1 MPFGYLH
8 EIFRFDF
15 FFILY
20 WKKQFF
26 FVRKS
31 NNYMLF
37 SNEASIATKMKM
49 EIIEINELDHFIWI
63 LFSIFSLYVCV
74 CVPFIWFK
82 VNFDNGKRQYK
93 HDETI
98 QDSLCVVWFHLMRIS
113 ICFIFFFVLWNK
125 CSIDWWVK
133 SDNQTLE

>member
-1 MPFGYLH
+1 
-8 EIFRFDF
+8 
-15 FFILY
+15 
-20 WKKQFF
+20 
-26 FVRKS
+26 
-31 NNYMLF
+31 MLF

-74 CVPFIWFK
+74 CVSFIRFK